1 MDNLTLLSIFAS
13 LKLIM
18 GINERKEK
26 QKAELKHL
34 ILEASVKLFSEH
46 GYEGFSM
53 RKIADMI
60 EYSPTTVYLYF
71 KDKNEIL
78 FELHEIGFKK
88 FEETNKDLLTIKNP
102 LLRLHKMGENYIKFG
117 LDNPDYYDL
126 MFLLPAPIEFIDQV
140 NKIEW
145 NGGDRALTSL
155 RAIIQECIDKKMIKS
170 GNVYAMALGIWSL
183 VHGLVSLYIRRRSDK
198 LISKEEII
206 PTMHQ
211 SLNWMINVLEIE

>member
-1 MDNLTLLSIFAS
+1 
-13 LKLIM
+13 M

-46 GYEGFSM
+46 GYDGFSM

-78 FELHEIGFKK
+78 FELHEIGFRK
-88 FEETNKDLLTIKNP
+88 FEESSRDLLTIKNP

-117 LDNPDYYDL
+117 LENPDYYDL
-126 MFLLPAPIEFIDQV
+126 MFLLPAPMEFIDQV
-140 NKIEW
+140 NNIEW
-145 NGGDRALTSL
+145 DGGDKALTAL
-155 RAIIQECIDKKMIKS
+155 KGLIQECIDKKLIKP
-170 GNVYAMALGIWSL
+170 GDVNAIAMGIWGM
-183 VHGLVSLYIRRRSDK
+183 VHGLVSLKIRHRCDK
-198 LISKEEII
+198 LIKEEDII
-206 PTMHQ
+206 PTMYQ
-211 SLNWMINVLEIE
+211 SLNWMINVLEVD

>member
-1 MDNLTLLSIFAS
+1 
-13 LKLIM
+13 M

-46 GYEGFSM
+46 GYDGFSM

-78 FELHEIGFKK
+78 FELHEIGFRK
-88 FEETNKDLLTIKNP
+88 FEESNRDLLTIKNP

-117 LDNPDYYDL
+117 LENPDYYDL
-126 MFLLPAPIEFIDQV
+126 MFLLPAPMEFIDQV
-140 NKIEW
+140 NNIEW
-145 NGGDRALTSL
+145 DGGDRALTAL
-155 RAIIQECIDKKMIKS
+155 KGLIQECIDKKMIKP
-170 GNVYAMALGIWSL
+170 GDVNAIAMGIWSM
-183 VHGLVSLYIRRRSDK
+183 VHGLVSLYIRHRCDK
-198 LISKEEII
+198 LIKEEDII
-206 PTMHQ
+206 PTMYQ
-211 SLNWMINVLEIE
+211 SLNWMINILEVN

>member
-1 MDNLTLLSIFAS
+1 
-13 LKLIM
+13 M

>member
-1 MDNLTLLSIFAS
+1 
-13 LKLIM
+13 M

-46 GYEGFSM
+46 GYDGFSM

-78 FELHEIGFKK
+78 FELHEIGFRK
-88 FEETNKDLLTIKNP
+88 FEESNRDLLTIKNP

-117 LDNPDYYDL
+117 LENPDYYDL
-126 MFLLPAPIEFIDQV
+126 MFLLPAPMEFIDQV
-140 NKIEW
+140 NNIEW
-145 NGGDRALTSL
+145 GGGDKALTAL
-155 RAIIQECIDKKMIKS
+155 KGLIQECIDKKLIKP
-170 GNVYAMALGIWSL
+170 GDVNAIAMGIWGM
-183 VHGLVSLYIRRRSDK
+183 VHGLVSLKIRHRCDK
-198 LISKEEII
+198 LIKEEDII
-206 PTMHQ
+206 PTMYQ
-211 SLNWMINVLEIE
+211 SLNWMINVLEVD

>member
-1 MDNLTLLSIFAS
+1 
-13 LKLIM
+13 M

-53 RKIADMI
+53 RKIADMV

-78 FELHEIGFKK
+78 FELHEIGFRK
-88 FEETNKDLLTIKNP
+88 FEESNRDLLTIKNP

-117 LDNPDYYDL
+117 LENPDYYDL
-126 MFLLPAPIEFIDQV
+126 MFLLPAPMEFIDQMK
-140 NKIEW
+140 KIEW
-145 NGGDRALTSL
+145 NGGDRALTAL
-155 RAIIQECIDKKMIKS
+155 RGLIQECIDKKLIKP
-170 GNVYAMALGIWSL
+170 GDVNAIAMGIWSM
-183 VHGLVSLYIRRRSDK
+183 VHGLVSLYIRRRCDK
-198 LISKEEII
+198 LIKEEDII
-206 PTMHQ
+206 PTMYQ
-211 SLNWMINVLEIE
+211 SLNWMINVLEVE